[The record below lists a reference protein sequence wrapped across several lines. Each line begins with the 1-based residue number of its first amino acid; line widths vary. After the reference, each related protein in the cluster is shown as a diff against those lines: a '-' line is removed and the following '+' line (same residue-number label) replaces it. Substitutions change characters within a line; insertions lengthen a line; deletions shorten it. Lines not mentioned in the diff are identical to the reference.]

1 MESNNK
7 KKVLRNFD
15 DYFELLKNRKP
26 KSMTIED
33 YKRVAAIRYLES
45 KGIEVDRNF
54 ATETIVFKANSI
66 NIKQDTNIVDVFAS
80 NENIELHKAPK
91 NKSYT
96 TISSGSLRRIE
107 DYFEKEIGIQ
117 IWGDLPGSSRL
128 EKLDYY
134 LINTRK

>member
-45 KGIEVDRNF
+45 KGIEVDRNY
-54 ATETIVFKANSI
+54 ATETIVFKANNINVNTDI
-66 NIKQDTNIVDVFAS
+66 NIIDVFS
-80 NENIELHKAPK
+80 KDNTELPKAPK
-91 NKSYT
+91 IN
-96 TISSGSLRRIE
+96 RI
-107 DYFEKEIGIQ
+107 Q
-117 IWGDLPGSSRL
+117 L
-128 EKLDYY
+128 
-134 LINTRK
+134 